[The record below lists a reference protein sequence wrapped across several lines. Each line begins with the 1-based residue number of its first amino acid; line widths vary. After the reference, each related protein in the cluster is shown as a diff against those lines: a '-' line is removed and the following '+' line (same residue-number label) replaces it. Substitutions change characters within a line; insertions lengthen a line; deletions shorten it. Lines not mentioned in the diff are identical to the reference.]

1 MCLLFFKGL
10 DDVPPPLKVV
20 FVLLETAC
28 MVEEVGWFNG
38 FGEEED
44 DGGAVIEGDGWM
56 TLSGLGSLGLGFF
69 LVDFLVDFDVVEV
82 FGVFMVKVR
91 R

>member
-1 MCLLFFKGL
+1 
-10 DDVPPPLKVV
+10 
-20 FVLLETAC
+20 
-28 MVEEVGWFNG
+28 
-38 FGEEED
+38 
-44 DGGAVIEGDGWM
+44 M